1 MQGTVAERWRTSLQ
15 TRVIGMILVASAVVM
30 LILAYALVSVLTQR
44 LVSQKE
50 DAAFQ
55 ELERARVAVEQ
66 QIDATGT
73 ANSTQVRINSAR
85 AALGQMSAQQND
97 AQAAYEPVVV
107 VDNGDGTATT
117 SPEGYRIPES
127 MRQLVS
133 QGQIVQQYA
142 QVDPVSYTHLTLP
155 TICSV

>member
-1 MQGTVAERWRTSLQ
+1 M
-15 TRVIGMILVASAVVM
+15 ASAVVM
-30 LILAYALVSVLTQR
+30 LFLAYALVSVLTQQ

-50 DAAFQ
+50 EAAIQ

-97 AQAAYEPVVV
+97 AQAVYEPVVV
-107 VDNGDGTATT
+107 VENSDGTATT
-117 SPEGYRIPES
+117 SPC
-127 MRQLVS
+127 LL
-133 QGQIVQQYA
+133 
-142 QVDPVSYTHLTLP
+142 YTSP
-155 TICSV
+155 SPRD